1 MAPSVP
7 GTKLL
12 PMELYRDDE
21 ACFWKLEATDEEREL
36 KPDYIEALPL
46 YLNGLDSIFA
56 RAQRRDEAQLILSLL
71 GIKGLQAAGWDP
83 YDTTV
88 DAIQAATRL
97 HNETEDHLAARH
109 LSLWIYGHIVEA
121 AAPYDL
127 LANLVNVAQG
137 GQAGM
142 FPFESEGG
150 GRLLSPGRKL
160 EVIGRRAEEIGNQA
174 ARPLLTAIWHRQLRN
189 GVFHADYTIHGS
201 EIRLVGDGE
210 VLTLEDFAALSG
222 RAHGYHDAMVG
233 LRRYYRGLYTEP
245 KIVPAGT
252 IAPGKNLTIIVRKG
266 YGAVGIKD
274 ALTPAERAAGGIPFR
289 YARLLPDEM
298 ALISAD
304 PELALLPAR
313 PEPEE
318 N

>member
-1 MAPSVP
+1 MAPSAP
-7 GTKLL
+7 GAKLL
-12 PMELYRDDE
+12 PVQLYRDGQVG
-21 ACFWKLEATDEEREL
+21 FWKLEATDEEWEL
-36 KPDYIEALPL
+36 KPDYIKALPL

-56 RAQRRDEAQLILSLL
+56 RAREQDEAQLILSLL

-83 YDTTV
+83 YDTTI

-97 HNETEDHLAARH
+97 HNETEDRVAAWH
-109 LSLWIYGHIVEA
+109 LSLWVYGHIVEA

-127 LANLVNVAQG
+127 LANLVNVAKG

-150 GRLLSPGRKL
+150 RLLSPGRKIEL
-160 EVIGRRAEEIGNQA
+160 IGRGAEEIGNQTT
-174 ARPLLTAIWHRQLRN
+174 RPLLTAIWHRELRN

-201 EIRLVGDGE
+201 EIRLVRDGE
-210 VLTLEDFAALSG
+210 VLSLEEFGALSG
-222 RAHGYHDAMVG
+222 HAHGYHDAMID

-245 KIVPAGT
+245 KIVPAGP
-252 IAPGKNLTIIVRKG
+252 IAPGQNLTIIVREG
-266 YGAVGIKD
+266 FGAVGIKD
-274 ALTPAERAAGGIPFR
+274 ALTAAERAAGGIPFR
-289 YARLLPDEM
+289 YARLFPDEM
-298 ALISAD
+298 ALINAD

-318 N
+318 S

>member
-12 PMELYRDDE
+12 LVELYRDNE
-21 ACFWKLEATDEEREL
+21 VGFWKLEATDEEWEL
-36 KPDYIEALPL
+36 KPDYIRALPL

-56 RAQRRDEAQLILSLL
+56 RAQQQDEAQLIVSLL
-71 GIKGLQAAGWDP
+71 GIKGMQAEGWDP
-83 YDTTV
+83 YDTTI
-88 DAIQAATRL
+88 DAIRAATRL
-97 HNETEDHLAARH
+97 HNETDDRLAARH
-109 LSLWIYGHIVEA
+109 LSLWVYGHIVEA

-127 LANLVNVAQG
+127 LANLINVAQG
-137 GQAGM
+137 GQARM
-142 FPFESEGG
+142 APFSSEGG
-150 GRLLSPGRKL
+150 LLSPGRKL
-160 EVIGRRAEEIGNQA
+160 ELIGLGADEIGNQA
-174 ARPLLTAIWHRQLRN
+174 ARPLLAAIWHRQLRN

-210 VLTLEDFAALSG
+210 VLTLEEFAALSG
-222 RAHGYHDAMVG
+222 RAHGYHDAMIG

-245 KIVPAGT
+245 KVVPAGP
-252 IAPGKNLTIIVRKG
+252 IAPGQNLTIIVREG

-274 ALTPAERAAGGIPFR
+274 ALTPAERAAGGISFR
-289 YARLLPDEM
+289 YARLFPDEM
-298 ALISAD
+298 ALIDVD

-318 N
+318 S